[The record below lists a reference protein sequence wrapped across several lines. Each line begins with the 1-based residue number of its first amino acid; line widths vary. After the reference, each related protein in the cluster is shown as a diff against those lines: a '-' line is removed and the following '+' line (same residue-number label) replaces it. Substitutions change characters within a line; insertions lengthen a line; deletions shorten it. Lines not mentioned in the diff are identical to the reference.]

1 MICDTCLGLLSA
13 ATNLTHPTV
22 VSWVVSSLAVVGE
35 GVDGLV
41 GGFVQTNGFGSGFR
55 PVEPFPQVGR
65 ELGDAVVCATV
76 RLATS
81 LLGIGQGHGRRL
93 RCGHVHTQGRPR
105 IYDSGDCASS
115 TRPVITLLKNP

>member
-41 GGFVQTNGFGSGFR
+41 GGLR
-55 PVEPFPQVGR
+55 PDE
-65 ELGDAVVCATV
+65 
-76 RLATS
+76 
-81 LLGIGQGHGRRL
+81 RL
-93 RCGHVHTQGRPR
+93 RIRVSAR
-105 IYDSGDCASS
+105 
-115 TRPVITLLKNP
+115 